1 MNMWQTYQSRGHKG
15 SFLLLLWTIGNF
27 RDSCATA
34 LCSYILVNCYIWKA
48 LQIAED
54 WIFMFS
60 GITCQIVL
68 WWEAWTFSNSLSS
81 VKNKTPL
88 WYLFSSALSSTSQKS
103 LSHNLY
109 AYLFP
114 GTTIFVKPLSS
125 TLKVST
131 PKLFLFNHVCS
142 RCFNN
147 ISCFISLCPFSA
159 FFFLINNVLKINGKF
174 LVEGKYLFILVN
186 SDFLIICH
194 KM

>member
-1 MNMWQTYQSRGHKG
+1 MNIWQTYQSRGHRG

-27 RDSCATA
+27 GDSCATA
-34 LCSYILVNCYIWKA
+34 LCSYTLVNCYIWKA
-48 LQIAED
+48 FPGVAED

-68 WWEAWTFSNSLSS
+68 WWEVWTFSNSLSS
-81 VKNKTPL
+81 VKNKTPS
-88 WYLFSSALSSTSQKS
+88 WYLFSSALSNTSQKS
-103 LSHNLY
+103 YPITFMPICPS
-109 AYLFP
+109 

-147 ISCFISLCPFSA
+147 IISLCPFLP
-159 FFFLINNVLKINGKF
+159 FFFN
-174 LVEGKYLFILVN
+174 
-186 SDFLIICH
+186 
-194 KM
+194 